1 MTPALSRFIDCARW
15 MAALAVALH
24 HAHGA
29 FINQGDIMTASHA
42 PPVYVWWFL
51 TAYPFAHGAVVVF
64 FVLSGFLVGGAV
76 IERARGGKAFMRNYL
91 IDRTSRIYV
100 VLVPTILL
108 VFFFDTL
115 GRSLFGGLGVYEMS
129 FYDGAFDPKYIL
141 TTLLSLQGIWFSTY
155 GTNIALWSLG
165 MEYWYYIVFA
175 LLMLPRSTAYAP
187 TVGWAAL
194 ALGVALFVG
203 LSASGTYFLFGAF
216 VWLLGALARV
226 APRPLMRS
234 KWLALALWIAAA
246 SAIRLLTRGAIV
258 EDHPRKEILDAINAL
273 FFANILLT
281 LRFDAGEGF
290 AWCRARFHA
299 AFADFSYTL
308 YAIHMSVLAFLWALS
323 AWAFGRDWR
332 LQLATPAHYAF
343 AIGSLLTVIFLA
355 WGMSRLTEA
364 RTGDVR
370 AWLRRAAPGGDDA
383 AKSGTVAPS

>member
-15 MAALAVALH
+15 MAALTVALH

-29 FINQGDIMTASHA
+29 FVNQGDIMTASHA
-42 PPVYVWWFL
+42 PPVYVWWFMA
-51 TAYPFAHGAVVVF
+51 AYPFAHGAVVVF

-76 IERARGGKAFMRNYL
+76 IERARGDRPFLRNYL

-108 VFFFDTL
+108 VFCFDTL

-129 FYDGAFDPKYIL
+129 FYDGVFDPKYIL

-155 GTNIALWSLG
+155 GTNIALWSLS

-187 TVGWAAL
+187 TVRWGAL
-194 ALGVALFVG
+194 ALGVALFIG
-203 LSASGTYFLFGAF
+203 LAASGTYFLFGAF
-216 VWLLGALARV
+216 VWLLGALTRI
-226 APRPLMRS
+226 APRPLVRS
-234 KWLALALWIAAA
+234 KWLALILWIAAA

-290 AWCRARFHA
+290 AWCRARFHSV
-299 AFADFSYTL
+299 FADFSYTL
-308 YAIHMSVLAFLWALS
+308 YAIHMSALAFLWAFS
-323 AWAFGRDWR
+323 AWAFGREWR

-343 AIGSLLTVIFLA
+343 AIGSLLTVILLA

-364 RTGDVR
+364 RTGEVR
-370 AWLRRAAPGGDDA
+370 AWLRRVAPGGDEA
-383 AKSGTVAPS
+383 AKPGTVAPS

>member
-1 MTPALSRFIDCARW
+1 M
-15 MAALAVALH
+15 
-24 HAHGA
+24 
-29 FINQGDIMTASHA
+29 
-42 PPVYVWWFL
+42 
-51 TAYPFAHGAVVVF
+51 
-64 FVLSGFLVGGAV
+64 
-76 IERARGGKAFMRNYL
+76 
-91 IDRTSRIYV
+91 
-100 VLVPTILL
+100 
-108 VFFFDTL
+108 
-115 GRSLFGGLGVYEMS
+115 
-129 FYDGAFDPKYIL
+129 
-141 TTLLSLQGIWFSTY
+141 QGIWFSTY

-273 FFANILLT
+273 LFANILLT
-281 LRFDAGEGF
+281 LRFDASEGF

-299 AFADFSYTL
+299 AFADFLLHALRDPHERARLPVGAVGLGVRSG
-308 YAIHMSVLAFLWALS
+308 LAAATRDARPLCVRHRIAADGHFPRLGHVAPHGS
-323 AWAFGRDWR
+323 ANRRGAPR
-332 LQLATPAHYAF
+332 Y
-343 AIGSLLTVIFLA
+343 
-355 WGMSRLTEA
+355 
-364 RTGDVR
+364 R
-370 AWLRRAAPGGDDA
+370 AGPRRAATTRRSPGR
-383 AKSGTVAPS
+383 SR